1 MAQRRLTINLPGS
14 PEALHNVLEMLLQ
27 YGLISEKKA
36 RNIEHE
42 ETSRKSEKENRW
54 ARTAEGMSE
63 QGYLRGKG
71 EELIE
76 SIHEFRDNFEIHDPF
91 EKAAFFKK

>member
-1 MAQRRLTINLPGS
+1 M
-14 PEALHNVLEMLLQ
+14 Q

-42 ETSRKSEKENRW
+42 ETSKKTGKKSRW
-54 ARTAEGMSE
+54 AQAAEEMSE

-71 EELIE
+71 EELLE
-76 SIHEFRDNFEIHDPF
+76 SIHEFRDNFE
-91 EKAAFFKK
+91 EKLKGTGEFF

>member
-1 MAQRRLTINLPGS
+1 
-14 PEALHNVLEMLLQ
+14 MLLQ

-42 ETSRKSEKENRW
+42 ETSKKTGEKNRW
-54 ARTAEGMSE
+54 AQAAEEMSE

-71 EELIE
+71 EELLE
-76 SIHEFRDNFEIHDPF
+76 SIHEFREDFEIHEPF
-91 EKAAFFKK
+91 KLFAYYENTL

>member
-14 PEALHNVLEMLLQ
+14 PEALHDVLKMLLQ
-27 YGLISEKKA
+27 YGLITEKKA

-42 ETSRKSEKENRW
+42 EVSKKTGGKSRW
-54 ARTAEGMSE
+54 ARAAEEMSE
-63 QGYLRGKG
+63 QGYLKGKG

-91 EKAAFFKK
+91 ENTAK

>member
-1 MAQRRLTINLPGS
+1 MFQRRLTIDFPRS
-14 PEALHNVLEMLLQ
+14 PETLHNVLQMLLQ

-42 ETSRKSEKENRW
+42 ETSKKTGKKSRW
-54 ARTAEGMSE
+54 AQAAEEMSE

-71 EELIE
+71 EELLE
-76 SIHEFRDNFEIHDPF
+76 SIHEFRDDFEIHDPF
-91 EKAAFFKK
+91 EKAVE

>member
-1 MAQRRLTINLPGS
+1 MAQRRLTIDLPRS
-14 PEALHNVLEMLLQ
+14 PEALHNVLQILLQ

-42 ETSRKSEKENRW
+42 ETSKKTGKKSRW
-54 ARTAEGMSE
+54 AQAAEEMSE

-71 EELIE
+71 EELLE
-76 SIHEFRDNFEIHDPF
+76 SIHEFRDQ
-91 EKAAFFKK
+91 KTRC

>member
-1 MAQRRLTINLPGS
+1 MAQRRLTIDLPRS
-14 PEALHNVLEMLLQ
+14 PEALHNVLQILLQ

-42 ETSRKSEKENRW
+42 EKSNKTGKKSRW
-54 ARTAEGMSE
+54 AQAAEEMSE

-71 EELIE
+71 EELLE
-76 SIHEFRDNFEIHDPF
+76 SIHEFRDDFEIHDPF
-91 EKAAFFKK
+91 EKAVE

>member
-1 MAQRRLTINLPGS
+1 MAQRRLTIDLPRS
-14 PEALHNVLEMLLQ
+14 PEALHNVLQMLLQ

-42 ETSRKSEKENRW
+42 ETSREPGKKSRW
-54 ARTAEGMSE
+54 ARAAEEMSE

-71 EELIE
+71 EELLE
-76 SIHEFRDNFEIHDPF
+76 SIHEFRDEFEINDPF
-91 EKAAFFKK
+91 EKAVE